1 MKETSLTEKE
11 VDAVLPII
19 AAAWYFVVTA
29 GRAIA
34 QPSIKVPVKDIA
46 AEIRG
51 ILLRK

>member
-1 MKETSLTEKE
+1 MKETELTERE

-19 AAAWYFVVTA
+19 AAAWYFVVSA

-34 QPSIKVPVKDIA
+34 QPSIKIPVKEVA